1 YWQMKEYIGFGPGAH
16 SDFGGR
22 RFSFVRDLSQ
32 YIKGME
38 DGTPIVDEDW
48 EMTEEDRRS
57 EYIMLS
63 LRTVH
68 GLDGDFYSR
77 KFHMNFKPLE
87 ELLKEDE
94 KRGLVKEEEGRWHF
108 TPEGFLISN
117 PLIVDLLE
125 AQEYNT
131 VDSLLGRK

>member
-1 YWQMKEYIGFGPGAH
+1 MQDYIGFGPGAH

-22 RFSFVRDLSQ
+22 RFSFVSSLED

-68 GLDGDFYSR
+68 GLDGDYYSR
-77 KFHMNFKPLE
+77 TFHMNFKPLE
-87 ELLKEDE
+87 TLLKGYED
-94 KRGLVKEEEGRWHF
+94 RGLVKQEEGRWHF
-108 TPEGFLISN
+108 TPEGFMISN
-117 PLIVDLLE
+117 PLIVELLE
-125 AQEYNT
+125 AQEHHT
-131 VDSLLGRK
+131 VDSLLGRT